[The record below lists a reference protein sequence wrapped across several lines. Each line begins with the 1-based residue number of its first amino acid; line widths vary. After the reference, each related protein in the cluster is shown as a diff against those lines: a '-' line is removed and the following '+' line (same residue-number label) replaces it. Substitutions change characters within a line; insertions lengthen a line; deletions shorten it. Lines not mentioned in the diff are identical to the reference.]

1 MIRTQWSELNHVK
14 AHFLSFEWN
23 VSINILMH
31 VLTNELNNFNI
42 KFDMFIFSIYVKIN
56 AIYEIAFIFLL

>member
-1 MIRTQWSELNHVK
+1 M
-14 AHFLSFEWN
+14 FEWN
-23 VSINILMH
+23 VLINVLMH
-31 VLTNELNNFNI
+31 GLTNDLNNFNI